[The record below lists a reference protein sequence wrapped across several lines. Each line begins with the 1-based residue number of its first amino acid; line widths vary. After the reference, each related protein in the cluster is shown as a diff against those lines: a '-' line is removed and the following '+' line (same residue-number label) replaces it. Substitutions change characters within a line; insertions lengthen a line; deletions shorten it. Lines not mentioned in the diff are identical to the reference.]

1 VIDLVVA
8 PFDHRYEFPV
18 LEVRTTLPP
27 AQNVVGPFAV
37 IVALGNELTVTV
49 LGAEVPLHVPLVTV
63 TENVPELLTVID
75 FVVAPFDHR

>member
-1 VIDLVVA
+1 MIDLVVA

-37 IVALGNELTVTV
+37 IVALSKLN
-49 LGAEVPLHVPLVTV
+49 
-63 TENVPELLTVID
+63 
-75 FVVAPFDHR
+75 